1 LALIEG
7 LKKRFGIPGVE
18 TDWAVD
24 QELESEGAA
33 ELPSDSTV
41 LLATRFPKSHPV
53 SNDVDLREYYRGV
66 MRAAIQHEGRYQG
79 QQMPFHWLVMTLA
92 GLEMRPISL
101 EALWERGGMASSS
114 IFSDVSLYEELF
126 PSDKQRR

>member
-1 LALIEG
+1 MIEG

-24 QELESEGAA
+24 QELESEGAE
-33 ELPSDSTV
+33 ELSSDSAV
-41 LLATRFPKSHPV
+41 LLATNLPKSHPV

-66 MRAAIQHEGRYQG
+66 MRAAIQHEGRYQEH
-79 QQMPFHWLVMTLA
+79 QMPFHWLVMTLA

-101 EALWERGGMASSS
+101 EALWERDGTTSSL
-114 IFSDVSLYEELF
+114 IFPGVSLYEELF
-126 PSDKQRR
+126 PSDRPRR

>member
-1 LALIEG
+1 MIEG
-7 LKKRFGIPGVE
+7 LKKRFGIPDVE

-24 QELESEGAA
+24 QEFESEETT

-41 LLATRFPKSHPV
+41 LFATGFPKSYPD

-92 GLEMRPISL
+92 GLEMKPISP
-101 EALWERGGMASSS
+101 EALWEQSGMASSP

-126 PSDKQRR
+126 PSDK